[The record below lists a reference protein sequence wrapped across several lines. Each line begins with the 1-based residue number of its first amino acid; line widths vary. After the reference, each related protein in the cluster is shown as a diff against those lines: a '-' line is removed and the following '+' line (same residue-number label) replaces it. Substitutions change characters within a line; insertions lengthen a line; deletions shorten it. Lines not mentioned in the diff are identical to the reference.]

1 VHFANQLALSP
12 HAQVIS
18 GAMDVNAL
26 SYTLDDSA
34 TAVLPLLCPGKA
46 RKLLHWAC
54 RISQKFVL

>member
-34 TAVLPLLCPGKA
+34 AIAVP
-46 RKLLHWAC
+46 WQ
-54 RISQKFVL
+54 SQKAAALGLQIFP